1 MKRRLRTPLLAGV
14 VSAALLVPA
23 GVATAMPIDKGPYH
37 VPPVST
43 VSPAAQ
49 SPDGFVGNSASDYAS
64 ISTPAASSTQSPDGF
79 VGNPAA
85 DFASV
90 PAPEPTSVVSTPA
103 VHTVVTDHGDQTLA
117 VILASTALGVAL
129 LGAGWTF
136 LRRGQRPSAA
146 LR

>member
-1 MKRRLRTPLLAGV
+1 MKLRTPLLAALC
-14 VSAALLVPA
+14 SAAVLVPA
-23 GVATAMPIDKGPYH
+23 GVASAMPIDKGPYH

-43 VSPAAQ
+43 VSPATQA
-49 SPDGFVGNSASDYAS
+49 PDGFVGNG
-64 ISTPAASSTQSPDGF
+64 P
-79 VGNPAA
+79 A

-90 PAPEPTSVVSTPA
+90 PAPESTPVVSTPA

>member
-1 MKRRLRTPLLAGV
+1 MKLSTPLLAALC
-14 VSAALLVPA
+14 SAAVLVPA
-23 GVATAMPIDKGPYH
+23 GLASAMPIDQGPYH
-37 VPPVST
+37 VAPVSN
-43 VSPAAQ
+43 VSP
-49 SPDGFVGNSASDYAS
+49 
-64 ISTPAASSTQSPDGF
+64 TTQAPDGF

-85 DFASV
+85 DYASIT
-90 PAPEPTSVVSTPA
+90 PAASASTDDPDGFVGNPAVDLASLQAPASTAVASTPA
-103 VHTVVTDHGDQTLA
+103 VHTVVTDHGGQTLA